1 MNVLQQWLWLGLLT
15 LPAILLLH
23 LLRERSKRQPISSL
37 ELWRWLEKELRGP
50 RLRRLPVTW
59 VLLLQLLAAL
69 FLNLALSQPQLTL
82 ARLIPGR
89 QHLILIVD
97 TSSSMGAQDVQPS
110 RLAQAQAAAAARL
123 ATLGENDRVT
133 LISAGP
139 AARQLGSATGES
151 LGDLN
156 GRLAALRAAG
166 DGSDW
171 PGSLALATAAIEPDL
186 NNQVVV
192 YTDGAFEM
200 SSTIAEVSLPAEVEI
215 TLVGQPQANQAVVT
229 LAVRPSSSGA
239 VQVFARLA
247 NFSDTPAERTLTL
260 FADGRSRDELVVTLP
275 ASGVS
280 EQAWTLPPGIRT
292 VSVSLGGSGDV
303 LPADDSAAV
312 GVLGTTT
319 LEGVLVAVD
328 PAADATLVLERALR
342 SLPNLHLITVTP
354 ENYASYEN
362 YDLTVFSGWLPNT
375 WPRGGVL
382 VMAPPE
388 GLGLLNVQP
397 PTTVGALPAAPTD
410 SLLADVDLG
419 PVDFGRGSLLEAPDW
434 LTPVL
439 TDERGLTL
447 VWRGA
452 TQDSRLVVFTFGLER
467 GNLARRTSFPV
478 LMANAV
484 AEVLPPP
491 LPASIAPGEPVG
503 LPPAH
508 RLPFLT
514 ITDPTGAEHTFTGER
529 SSLFTETYQPG
540 LYLLRGRTIAGEDW
554 QGGFGVNAGSALE
567 SDLRVSAQPLLRSI
581 AEGGVL
587 PTVEANQPEDL
598 WPWLVLFVLFLMIV
612 EAGLSWR

>member
-69 FLNLALSQPQLTL
+69 FLNLALAQPQLSL
-82 ARLIPGR
+82 ARLLPSR
-89 QHLILIVD
+89 QHLIVIID

-123 ATLGENDRVT
+123 AALGQDDQAT

-139 AARQLGSATGES
+139 VARQLGSAEAES
-151 LGDLN
+151 SGDLN
-156 GRLAALRAAG
+156 GRLFALRAAG

-171 PGSLALATAAIEPDL
+171 PGALALAAAAIKPDL
-186 NNQVVV
+186 NNVVAV
-192 YTDGAFEM
+192 YTDGAFAM
-200 SSTIAEVSLPAEVEI
+200 SSSSADVSLPASVDV
-215 TLVGQPQANQAVVT
+215 TLVGQPQANQAIVT
-229 LAVRPSSSGA
+229 LSARPSSSGA

-247 NFSDTPAERTLTL
+247 NFSEAPAERTLTL
-260 FADGRSRDELVVTLP
+260 FADGRARDELVVTLP
-275 ASGVS
+275 ESGVS
-280 EQAWTLPPGIRT
+280 EQAWTLPPGVRS

-303 LPADDSAAV
+303 LPADDTAAV

-319 LEGVLVAVD
+319 LEGVLVTAD
-328 PAADATLVLERALR
+328 LAAEATLVLERALR
-342 SLPNLHLITVTP
+342 SLPNLHLLTVTP
-354 ENYASYEN
+354 ENYAAYEN
-362 YDLTVFSGWLPNT
+362 YDLTVFSGVLPEA

-388 GLGLLNVQP
+388 GIGLLNVQP
-397 PTTVGALPAAPTD
+397 PTPVGALPAAPTD
-410 SLLADVDLG
+410 PLLADIDLG
-419 PVDFGRGSLLEAPDW
+419 PVDFGRGSLLEPPDW

-452 TQDSRLVVFTFGLER
+452 TRDSRLVVFTFGLDR
-467 GNLARRTSFPV
+467 GNLARRTAFPV

-491 LPASIAPGEPVG
+491 LPESITPGQPVS

-514 ITDPTGAEHTFTGER
+514 ITDPTGAAHTFTGER
-529 SSLFTETYQPG
+529 SALFTETYQPG
-540 LYLLRGRTIAGEDW
+540 LYWLRGRTIAGEDW
-554 QGGFGVNAGSALE
+554 QAGFGVNAGSALE

-587 PTVEANQPEDL
+587 PTVEANKPEEL
-598 WPWLVLFVLFLMIV
+598 WPWLVLFVLFLMIL